1 MNEINRKNN
10 NIQKIIKDYLPIMN
24 FNTIYYESYQK
35 YMIIIIQYN
44 NILKFDYNSSVN
56 KIDKN

>member
-1 MNEINRKNN
+1 
-10 NIQKIIKDYLPIMN
+10 MN